1 MATYEHR
8 IQLRK
13 SRIEKANE
21 DIKRYQKWI
30 SESKSDVDKLEF
42 EIFKLD
48 RDIKS
53 RKTK

>member
-8 IQLRK
+8 ISLRK
-13 SRIEKANE
+13 NRIEKAEE

-30 SESKSDVDKLEF
+30 SESKADIDKFEF

-53 RKTK
+53 RTSK